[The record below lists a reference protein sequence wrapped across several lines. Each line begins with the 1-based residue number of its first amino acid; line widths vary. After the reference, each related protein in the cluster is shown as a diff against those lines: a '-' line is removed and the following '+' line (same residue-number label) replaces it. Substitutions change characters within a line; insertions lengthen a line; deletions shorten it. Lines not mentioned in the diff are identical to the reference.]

1 MNDFFDLLDSFS
13 GLFNDVD
20 LNDNAKTYDLSTKEG
35 YEEFKKAIN
44 ELKNNDTAKAIIE
57 MLGIDCDELLDNLES
72 LGSDLA
78 EKSQVN
84 NKKENDVKQISR
96 KEVDHSYDNKEND
109 KQFNRPSS
117 LLNVDQQ
124 LQLHKIVQEYI
135 DTMIKPYNNNVLTN
149 NQINDAY
156 AGLYEFAAW
165 IMNR

>member
-1 MNDFFDLLDSFS
+1 MNDFFDLLNLCGSS
-13 GLFNDVD
+13 IFND
-20 LNDNAKTYDLSTKEG
+20 NDNVETYDLSTKEG
-35 YEEFKKAIN
+35 HEEFKKTVN
-44 ELKNNDTAKAIIE
+44 ELKNNVTAKAVLE
-57 MLGIDCDELLDNLES
+57 MFGVNCDEFLDNLDQ
-72 LGSDLA
+72 LGNDLA
-78 EKSQVN
+78 EKSQAN

-96 KEVDHSYDNKEND
+96 KEVDHSYDDKEND

>member
-13 GLFNDVD
+13 FLFNDDD
-20 LNDNAKTYDLSTKEG
+20 LNDNVKTYDLSTKEG
-35 YEEFKKAIN
+35 HEDFKKAIN
-44 ELKNNDTAKAIIE
+44 ELKNNVTAKAVIE
-57 MLGIDCDELLDNLES
+57 MLGINCDEFLDQLDQ
-72 LGSDLA
+72 LGNDLA
-78 EKSQVN
+78 EKSQAN
-84 NKKENDVKQISR
+84 DKKENDVKQISR
-96 KEVDHSYDNKEND
+96 KEVDHSYDDKEND

-117 LLNVDQQ
+117 LLNIDQQ